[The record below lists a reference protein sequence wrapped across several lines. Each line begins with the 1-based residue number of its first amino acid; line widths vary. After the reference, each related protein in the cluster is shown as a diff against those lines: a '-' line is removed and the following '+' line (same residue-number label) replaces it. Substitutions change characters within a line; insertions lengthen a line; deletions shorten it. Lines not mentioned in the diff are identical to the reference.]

1 MMRRAQAPIPAG
13 APADAQGQPLL
24 VAEDVT
30 LQYKTADH
38 LVTATWRVG
47 FEVFAGERFVLLGPS
62 GCGKSTLLKAI
73 AGFMA
78 PVEGVFRLGGAPITR
93 PGSDR
98 MMVFQEFDQLLPW
111 KTVLGNVM
119 LPLVVNRR
127 MSRHEARAHARD
139 LIVKVNLTRFEQ
151 VFPHML
157 SGGMKQRTAIARALA
172 MEPKVLLMDEPFA
185 ALDAL
190 TRRKMQEELVA
201 LWEEV
206 GFTVIFVTH
215 SIEEAILV
223 GSRILVLSPHPGR
236 VKAELNAHHLGF
248 ESIGTPEFEA
258 LHRRIHDLLFADQ
271 IETDLGPEAAHG

>member
-1 MMRRAQAPIPAG
+1 MATGVPGVGERQA
-13 APADAQGQPLL
+13 DGQPLL
-24 VAEDVT
+24 AVDNVT
-30 LQYKTADH
+30 LQYKTQDS

-47 FEVFAGERFVLLGPS
+47 FEVFTSERFVLLGPS
-62 GCGKSTLLKAI
+62 GCGKSTLLKAV

-78 PVEGVFRLGGAPITR
+78 PVEGAIRLAGRPIDR

-119 LPLVVNRR
+119 FPLLVNRVMPR
-127 MSRHEARAHARD
+127 AEAKEHARE
-139 LIVKVNLTRFEQ
+139 LLAKVNLTRFEDA
-151 VFPHML
+151 FPHML
-157 SGGMKQRTAIARALA
+157 SGGMKQRVAIARALA

-201 LWEEV
+201 LWEDV
-206 GFTVIFVTH
+206 RFTVLFVTH
-215 SIEEAILV
+215 SIEEALLV

-236 VKAELNAHHLGF
+236 VKAELNAHNLGF
-248 ESIGTPEFEA
+248 SDLGTPAFEE
-258 LHRRIHDLLFADQ
+258 LHKRIHNLLFSDK
-271 IETDLGPEAAHG
+271 IETELAPEAAHG

>member
-1 MMRRAQAPIPAG
+1 MT
-13 APADAQGQPLL
+13 QGQTADDGALL
-24 VAEDVT
+24 VADGVT

-47 FEVFAGERFVLLGPS
+47 FEVFAGERFVVLGPS
-62 GCGKSTLLKAI
+62 GCGKSTPLKAI
-73 AGFMA
+73 AGFMQ
-78 PVEGVFRLGGAPITR
+78 PVEGMSTLAGEPITR

-119 LPLVVNRR
+119 FPLLVNRR
-127 MSRHEARAHARD
+127 MPRTEAEAHARA
-139 LIVKVNLTRFEQ
+139 LLAKVNLTRFEG
-151 VFPHML
+151 VHPHML

-215 SIEEAILV
+215 SIEEALLV

-248 ESIGTPEFEA
+248 ASIGTPEFEA
-258 LHRRIHDLLFADQ
+258 LHRRIHDLLFTDR
-271 IETDLGPEAAHG
+271 IETDLAPEAAHG